1 MNSQATVLYLSRYY
15 APTLKETPSDAELA
29 SHRLLLRAGMIRK
42 MGSGLYSFLPLGMRV
57 LNNITR
63 IVCSE
68 MDAIGAQQIIM
79 PLLQPAEL
87 WHESGRWSDYG
98 PELMRIIDRH
108 DVQFC
113 LGPTHEELICAL
125 VRNEVRSY
133 KELPVY
139 LYQQQVKYRDEIRP
153 RFGLMRS
160 REFVMNDGYSFHDT
174 QESLQKTYDETSV
187 AYARMLDRMSLEWR
201 AVEADSGQ
209 IGGKVSTEFM
219 ALADAGEAALVY
231 CDCGYAADVE
241 AGDSLSHPKAFRGT
255 QETDEQ
261 GLFATPGIHSI
272 EDLAQFLHATP
283 CECVKALVGTDKDGN
298 PVAFF
303 IPGDHELNYIKAQ
316 RLVPGF
322 TLMNDAQLQ
331 ELGLPKGSIGP
342 VGLPDSVRIFADE
355 SLWDIQGWVVGANR
369 DGYHR
374 IGARH
379 GVDFKVDTW
388 CTVCE
393 VKAGD
398 VCPCCGRKLKSA
410 RGIEVS
416 QVFQLGVKY
425 SESMHATFMNEQGE
439 ERPFIMGCYGVGV
452 SRAMAAI
459 VEQMH
464 DDAGIVWPATV
475 APAQAI
481 ILPLDKE
488 GSDVWETAHKLAD
501 RFAQQGV
508 EVALDDRSERP
519 GVKFNDADLCG
530 WPLQIIIGKR
540 GLAAG
545 VAELKLRATG
555 QKTEIP
561 LDELVERVTRAA
573 QLVDCC
579 VREEE
584 DAPTSTTERTT
595 RTQAAVPATAHASA
609 QAAASPASQ
618 ADTATNTATATDASA
633 GASTGESTSSSAAA
647 PVLFAQPYPN
657 PYTLLFKN

>member
-1 MNSQATVLYLSRYY
+1 
-15 APTLKETPSDAELA
+15 
-29 SHRLLLRAGMIRK
+29 
-42 MGSGLYSFLPLGMRV
+42 
-57 LNNITR
+57 
-63 IVCSE
+63 
-68 MDAIGAQQIIM
+68 
-79 PLLQPAEL
+79 
-87 WHESGRWSDYG
+87 
-98 PELMRIIDRH
+98 
-108 DVQFC
+108 
-113 LGPTHEELICAL
+113 
-125 VRNEVRSY
+125 
-133 KELPVY
+133 
-139 LYQQQVKYRDEIRP
+139 
-153 RFGLMRS
+153 
-160 REFVMNDGYSFHDT
+160 
-174 QESLQKTYDETSV
+174 
-187 AYARMLDRMSLEWR
+187 
-201 AVEADSGQ
+201 
-209 IGGKVSTEFM
+209 
-219 ALADAGEAALVY
+219 
-231 CDCGYAADVE
+231 
-241 AGDSLSHPKAFRGT
+241 
-255 QETDEQ
+255 
-261 GLFATPGIHSI
+261 
-272 EDLAQFLHATP
+272 
-283 CECVKALVGTDKDGN
+283 
-298 PVAFF
+298 
-303 IPGDHELNYIKAQ
+303 
-316 RLVPGF
+316 
-322 TLMNDAQLQ
+322 MNDAQLQ

-342 VGLPDSVRIFADE
+342 VGLPDNVRIFADE

-379 GVDFKVDTW
+379 GVDFNVDTW

-439 ERPFIMGCYGVGV
+439 EQPFIMGCYGVGV

-488 GSDVWETAHKLAD
+488 GSDVWETAYKLAD
-501 RFAQQGV
+501 RFAQRGV

-584 DAPTSTTERTT
+584 DAPTSAMERTT
-595 RTQAAVPATAHASA
+595 HTQAAVQATAHVSA
-609 QAAASPASQ
+609 QDAASPASQ
-618 ADTATNTATATDASA
+618 AETATTTATNTVADT
-633 GASTGESTSSSAAA
+633 STSSGSAA